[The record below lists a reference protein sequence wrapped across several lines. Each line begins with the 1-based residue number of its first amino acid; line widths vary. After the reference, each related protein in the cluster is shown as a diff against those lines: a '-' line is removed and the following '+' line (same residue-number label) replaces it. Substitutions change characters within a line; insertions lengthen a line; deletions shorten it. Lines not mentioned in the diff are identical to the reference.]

1 MSATPRPFRFI
12 APMPPVRDSLAAW
25 RDELRRIE
33 DLGYASISVSEHVT
47 PGWSLDAMGALLAIA
62 DATRQIRVISLVLS
76 ADLRHPVMLHKAA
89 ATVDLLS
96 GGRLELG
103 IGAGWL
109 ADDARALGAEP
120 QTPASRVDRLAETLE
135 VLEALFLTDGPVTYH
150 GRHVRVEGVV
160 GEPHPVPR
168 RRPPL
173 LVGGGG
179 RRVLE
184 LAARHADIVGIHARL
199 PTGSVE
205 TAPLDEYLPAA
216 LDAKVRHVAGSATAA
231 GRDPR
236 DLELQFTAYAVDLE
250 GQPPGGQGGFARRVR
265 EDTSLASGSPVR
277 LAGSVD
283 GCVEQL
289 ERWRDELGLSYW
301 KLAGDPRVNAPI
313 VDRLRGR

>member
-62 DATRQIRVISLVLS
+62 DATRQIRVVSLVLS
-76 ADLRHPVMLHKAA
+76 ADLRHPVMLHKGA
-89 ATVDLLS
+89 ATLDLLS

-120 QTPASRVDRLAETLE
+120 PTPASRVDRLAETLE

-150 GRHVRVEGVV
+150 GRHVRVDGVV

-173 LVGGGG
+173 LVGGVAAGCWSWRPATRTSWASTGGCPPATSRPRRSMSTYRRRSTPRSATSGVRDG
-179 RRVLE
+179 RRARPARPRAPVHGVRGGYRGTTAGRAGRLCAPRPRGHVARIGQPCPARWFGRR
-184 LAARHADIVGIHARL
+184 LRRAARALAR
-199 PTGSVE
+199 
-205 TAPLDEYLPAA
+205 
-216 LDAKVRHVAGSATAA
+216 
-231 GRDPR
+231 
-236 DLELQFTAYAVDLE
+236 
-250 GQPPGGQGGFARRVR
+250 
-265 EDTSLASGSPVR
+265 
-277 LAGSVD
+277 
-283 GCVEQL
+283 
-289 ERWRDELGLSYW
+289 
-301 KLAGDPRVNAPI
+301 
-313 VDRLRGR
+313 

>member
-1 MSATPRPFRFI
+1 
-12 APMPPVRDSLAAW
+12 MPPVRDSLAAW

-62 DATRQIRVISLVLS
+62 DATRQIRVVSLVLS

-120 QTPASRVDRLAETLE
+120 PTPASRVDRLAETLE
-135 VLEALFLTDGPVTYH
+135 MLEALFLTDGPVTYQ
-150 GRHVRVEGVV
+150 GATSRSRAWSAS
-160 GEPHPVPR
+160 PDPVPSDR
-168 RRPPL
+168 
-173 LVGGGG
+173 G
-179 RRVLE
+179 RRCSSAG
-184 LAARHADIVGIHARL
+184 AAAGCWSWRPATRTSWGSMRGCPPA
-199 PTGSVE
+199 SVE

-216 LDAKVRHVAGSATAA
+216 LDAEGPPRRRVRD
-231 GRDPR
+231 GRRARPG

-250 GQPPGGQGGFARRVR
+250 GQPPGGQGGFARPRPRGHVARVGQPG
-265 EDTSLASGSPVR
+265 A
-277 LAGSVD
+277 A
-283 GCVEQL
+283 
-289 ERWRDELGLSYW
+289 RWFGR
-301 KLAGDPRVNAPI
+301 
-313 VDRLRGR
+313 RLRRAARALAR